1 MKLFATSDSKQTTRL
16 KRLSMALA
24 LYGVCILMGGVVI
37 HTNLVS
43 IDGIAFAWL
52 SFGMAIVQ
60 GGLYWAIRSGY
71 STRFED
77 PSLTL
82 FQMMFGVVIV
92 TYILSIVMPE
102 SRGAVLNG
110 YVLILLFGIFQL
122 NRAQYLLAAL
132 GCIASYAGLI
142 LFQAMDPP
150 DNFNLKVETFQW
162 IVISVICLSFTS
174 IGSYIRSVREG
185 LKESRAGLVSSHKE
199 ITRQRDELQS
209 AHKELQSALRQLGE
223 LAVRDDLT
231 GLFNRRQFSE
241 TLNTQIAV
249 AQTTGAPFG
258 ILLVDIDHF
267 KAVNDTYGHLSGDD
281 ILRSFSHIAM
291 KCLRKTDFIARFG
304 GEEFVILLPNTEKV
318 DLLECAERVR
328 CYIRSLSFDNICDGL
343 RISVSLG
350 ASHYL
355 AGESSEELLGRVDE
369 ALYIAKDK
377 GRDQVVYQ
385 A

>member
-1 MKLFATSDSKQTTRL
+1 
-16 KRLSMALA
+16 MALSI
-24 LYGVCILMGGVVI
+24 YVVCLLMGGVVI
-37 HTNLVS
+37 RTGLVS
-43 IDGIAFAWL
+43 IDGVAYSWL
-52 SFGMAIVQ
+52 ALIVVTVQ
-60 GGLYWAIRSGY
+60 CGVYAAIRSGY
-71 STRFED
+71 STRFKD

-82 FQMMFGVVIV
+82 FQMVFGVVIV
-92 TYILSIVMPE
+92 TYMLTIVRPE
-102 SRGAVLNG
+102 ARGAVLNG

-122 NRAQYLLAAL
+122 NKAQYLMVAL
-132 GCIASYAGLI
+132 TCIAGYAGVI

-150 DNFNLKVETFQW
+150 NNFHLKVEAFQW
-162 IVISVICLSFTS
+162 IVMSVICLSFTS
-174 IGSYIRSVREG
+174 IGSYMLAVREG

-209 AHKELQSALRQLGE
+209 AHKELQDALRQLGE

-231 GLFNRRQFSE
+231 GLFNRRQFGE

-258 ILLVDIDHF
+258 ILLIDIDHF

-304 GEEFVILLPNTEKV
+304 GEEFVILLPNTEKS

-328 CYIRSLSFDNICDGL
+328 NYIRSLSFDNISEGL
-343 RISVSLG
+343 KITVSLG
-350 ASHYL
+350 ASHYMT
-355 AGESSEELLGRVDE
+355 GESSEALLERVDD
-369 ALYIAKDK
+369 ALYLAKDK
-377 GRDQVVYQ
+377 GRDQVVYR
-385 A
+385 AA